1 MTTEAAIQDFMRQ
14 ETLAIVGASR
24 NPNKF
29 GTIVYKDMKSKGYH
43 VFAVNPNA
51 TTIDGDPVYP
61 DLAHLPQPAGG
72 VVLIVPPA
80 VTETMVQQV
89 AQAGIR
95 RVWMQPGA
103 ESPAAVAFCQQNGID
118 VIEGEC
124 IMMFAGPVKFPHN
137 FHRFINRVTGRL
149 PK

>member
-1 MTTEAAIQDFMRQ
+1 MTTAAEIKDFMSQ
-14 ETLAIVGASR
+14 EALAVVGASR
-24 NPNKF
+24 NPKKF
-29 GTIVYKDMKSKGYH
+29 GSIVYRDLKAKAYH
-43 VFAVNPNA
+43 VFAVNPHA
-51 TTIDGDPVYP
+51 GQIDGDPAYP
-61 DLAHLPQPAGG
+61 DLEHLPEEVDG

-80 VTETMVQQV
+80 VTESMVRQA

-103 ESPAAVAFCQQNGID
+103 ESQAAVAFCQENGIS

-124 IMMFAGPVKFPHN
+124 IMMFAGPVKFPHS
-137 FHRFINRVTGRL
+137 FHRWINRVSGKL

>member
-1 MTTEAAIQDFMRQ
+1 MTTAAEIKDFMSQ
-14 ETLAIVGASR
+14 EALAVVGASR
-24 NPNKF
+24 NPKKV
-29 GTIVYKDMKSKGYH
+29 GSIVYRDLKAKAYH
-43 VFAVNPNA
+43 VCAVNPHA
-51 TTIDGDPVYP
+51 GQIIGDPAYP
-61 DLAHLPQPAGG
+61 DLEHLPEEVDG

-80 VTETMVQQV
+80 VTESMVRQA

-103 ESPAAVAFCQQNGID
+103 ESQAAVAFCQENGIS

-124 IMMFAGPVKFPHN
+124 IMMFAGPVKFPHS
-137 FHRFINRVTGRL
+137 FHRWINRVSGKL